1 MQVEGE
7 KTASPGMIPSSGG
20 RMEEMNFFD
29 PLPEPQEEIREEPV
43 RTPKIRMKS
52 RRFIRRSL
60 YLWQVAQSRGAPRAR
75 WQDTHHPIFSEP
87 TLRIFFIAPTFPW
100 QFSQSTPA
108 LTCLLWEK

>member
-1 MQVEGE
+1 
-7 KTASPGMIPSSGG
+7 
-20 RMEEMNFFD
+20 MNLFR
-29 PLPEPQEEIREEPV
+29 LAPESQEEIREEPV

-60 YLWQVAQSRGAPRAR
+60 YLWQVAQSRDAPRVR
-75 WQDTHHPIFSEP
+75 WQDTHHPISSEP

-108 LTCLLWEK
+108 LTCRLWEK